1 MNSSRPLVSVITVV
15 YNGSQVLEGTILSVL
30 NQSWPSIEII
40 IIDGGST
47 DGTQDIILRY
57 ANRLAW
63 WVSEPDA
70 GLYDAMN
77 KGLAAARGD
86 YVWFINA
93 GDRIYTSDTLERA
106 LSATEPG
113 AELPA
118 VIYGDTMIVNDRYEE
133 IGLRRLRPPRQLTWR
148 SFRKGMLVCH
158 QAILVRRDLAE
169 PYDLRYRHSADFDWV
184 IRALKRAEGRGQKA
198 KGVAEGRDQKAE
210 GRGQR
215 AKGQRAKGGRVHNS
229 DMVLCAFLDG
239 GHSKQNI
246 KPGLRERFN
255 SMVTHYGLA
264 STLLWH
270 LIIPFR
276 FIAYVLR
283 HGRF

>member
-30 NQSWPSIEII
+30 NQSWPSIEYI
-40 IIDGGST
+40 IIDGGSS
-47 DGTQDIILRY
+47 DGTQDLIRKYQDRISF
-57 ANRLAW
+57 W
-63 WVSEPDA
+63 ISEPDA

-93 GDRIYTSDTLERA
+93 GDRIYTSSTLERA
-106 LSATEPG
+106 LSAIEPG
-113 AELPA
+113 AELPGI
-118 VIYGDTMIVNDRYEE
+118 IYGDTMIVNDRYEE
-133 IGLRRLRPPRQLTWR
+133 IGYRRLRPPRQLTWR

-184 IRALKRAEGRGQKA
+184 IRALK
-198 KGVAEGRDQKAE
+198 KAE

-215 AKGQRAKGGRVHNS
+215 AKGKAEGRGQKAKGGRVLNS
-229 DMVLCAFLDG
+229 GMVLCAFLDG

-246 KPGLRERFN
+246 KPSLRERFH
-255 SMVTHYGLA
+255 SMVSHYGWA
-264 STLLWH
+264 VTLFWH
-270 LIIPFR
+270 LIIPIR
-276 FIAYVLR
+276 FFAYLMR
-283 HGRF
+283 HRRF